1 MKKRKFKRVKKL
13 VNHDIKRDFH
23 PSIKREIKGITKI
36 PLVGN
41 SRVFKSPQSMRL
53 PSIKLYYPKVENPL
67 KNICED
73 RKNRRRALFKTGKA
87 GKIKVRFAKW
97 SLKSLIRC

>member
-13 VNHDIKRDFH
+13 VNHDARRDFH
-23 PSIKREIKGITKI
+23 PSTKREIKGITKI

-53 PSIKLYYPKVENPL
+53 PSIKLYYPKIENPL
-67 KNICED
+67 SICKE
-73 RKNRRRALFKTGKA
+73 RKDRRRALFKTGKA

-97 SLKSLIRC
+97 TLKSLFRC

>member
-1 MKKRKFKRVKKL
+1 MKKRKFKRVRKL
-13 VNHDIKRDFH
+13 VNHDVRRDFH
-23 PSIKREIKGITKI
+23 SSIKREIKGITKI

-41 SRVFKSPQSMRL
+41 SRIISKSPQSMRL
-53 PSIKLYYPKVENPL
+53 PSLYYPKVENPL

-97 SLKSLIRC
+97 TLKSLIRC